1 MKKRINITMITL
13 LALALIYCYWLNIT
27 LAKAKTIT
35 ELRDNSIYWSWMIAN
50 YQDEY
55 KVKQDSCNKELE
67 EIHNNAEYAR
77 ALKEEVDT
85 KLDSLGFKVS
95 R

>member
-1 MKKRINITMITL
+1 MIES
-13 LALALIYCYWLNIT
+13 Y
-27 LAKAKTIT
+27 K
-35 ELRDNSIYWSWMIAN
+35 D
-50 YQDEY
+50 DY
-55 KVKQDSCNKELE
+55 KVKQDSCNKKLE